1 MLLLSALWL
10 AVVQAL
16 APAAPHGP
24 VGAPWRLAG
33 VEASAEGVSAGH
45 ARTPTADSALWA
57 LLAGGQEFRPS
68 APQRL
73 PGFDRRSERGTPP
86 LRSPLGPVGVAS
98 AGIHLSLAS
107 LAPPARYQVSHAAAS
122 RGGHLPYY
130 PTAPPLQG

>member
-16 APAAPHGP
+16 ASLAAPAGPHGP
-24 VGAPWRLAG
+24 VDASWRLAG
-33 VEASAEGVSAGH
+33 VEVSAGGVSAGH

-73 PGFDRRSERGTPP
+73 PTFDHRSERGVPP
-86 LRSPLGPVGVAS
+86 LRSPLGPVGVAT

-107 LAPPARYQVSHAAAS
+107 LAPPARYQV
-122 RGGHLPYY
+122 
-130 PTAPPLQG
+130 